1 MAESPPWADVF
12 EVLDGDGNRIA
23 GQAIPL
29 RQVTESTFEL
39 GARIRYLGETG
50 LDPELDP
57 YVRELP
63 LDPDR
68 RSDLASVP
76 AALRWF
82 ERAHGVHTPAA
93 LFHDFVLRQHD
104 AVRADQAD
112 LLFLHM
118 LEALGVAPIR
128 RNLMWAAVVART
140 RWSTSPITLVIW
152 VLLSALGL
160 GLFVL
165 ALIGVGLPSWL
176 GGRLLVLVVSAVAP
190 LPASVLW
197 GRAWRAGLVAAV
209 MAIWLL
215 PAALIAVLALAIY
228 ELLEGAVGL
237 VKS

>member
-1 MAESPPWADVF
+1 MGEPPPWVDVF
-12 EVLDGDGNRIA
+12 EVLDADGNRTP
-23 GQAIPL
+23 GQGIPL
-29 RQVTESTFEL
+29 RQVSESTFEL
-39 GARIRYLGETG
+39 GARIRYLGDTG
-50 LDPELDP
+50 LDASLDP

-63 LDPDR
+63 LDPTR

-93 LFHDFVLRQHD
+93 LFHDFVLRQND
-104 AVRADQAD
+104 TVRADQAD

-140 RWSTSPITLVIW
+140 RWFTSPVALVMW

-165 ALIGVGLPSWL
+165 SVIGVGLPSWL
-176 GGRLLVLVVSAVAP
+176 GGRLVVLIVSAIAP
-190 LPASVLW
+190 LPASLLW
-197 GRAWRAGLVAAV
+197 GRAWRAGLVAAA

-215 PAALIAVLALAIY
+215 PAAVIAVLALAIY
-228 ELLEGAVGL
+228 RLLEGVVGL
-237 VKS
+237 AKT